1 MANLHPRLVA
11 FSVLSSRGRKEGKKK
26 NILYVY
32 LLKDFMKPE
41 LQTASGRL
49 SWLFHGDEKPR
60 ENICQ

>member
-1 MANLHPRLVA
+1 MAYLHPHLVD
-11 FSVLSSRGRKEGKKK
+11 FSVLNCGGRRESKKK

-60 ENICQ
+60 ENIWQ